1 MRFALVILGIGFVRV
16 MTNGDVVDPPPRY
29 SPPELL
35 ATILEVQTAWVTFVN
50 TAGLVV
56 IVILPL
62 VLIPVATGGRSEQE
76 KLGFPV
82 AVILWF
88 VVSPK
93 IQVNAFVS
101 NAGGPFTQTI
111 RTKASAVTP
120 VFVSVAR
127 IVFVKAES
135 VRSIATAAEV
145 PPREL
150 VTTSSPAKA
159 PPETF
164 VIDWGEYPG
173 V

>member
-1 MRFALVILGIGFVRV
+1 MI
-16 MTNGDVVDPPPRY
+16 
-29 SPPELL
+29 
-35 ATILEVQTAWVTFVN
+35 
-50 TAGLVV
+50 V
-56 IVILPL
+56 IVPS

-76 KLGFPV
+76 KLGSPV
-82 AVILWF
+82 ALTLWF

-120 VFVSVAR
+120 VLVSVAR
-127 IVFVKAES
+127 IVFVKGEF
-135 VRSIATAAEV
+135 VRSIATGAEV
-145 PPREL
+145 PRMEL

-159 PPETF
+159 PPGTF

>member
-1 MRFALVILGIGFVRV
+1 
-16 MTNGDVVDPPPRY
+16 
-29 SPPELL
+29 L

-56 IVILPL
+56 IVIVPS

-76 KLGFPV
+76 KLGSPV
-82 AVILWF
+82 ALTLWF

-101 NAGGPFTQTI
+101 NAGELFTQTI
-111 RTKASAVTP
+111 RTKASAGTP
-120 VFVSVAR
+120 ALLVAR
-127 IVFVKAES
+127 MVFVKGES
-135 VRSIATAAEV
+135 VRSIATGAEV

-150 VTTSSPAKA
+150 VTTFSPAKA

-164 VIDWGEYPG
+164 VMDWGE
-173 V
+173 

>member
-1 MRFALVILGIGFVRV
+1 
-16 MTNGDVVDPPPRY
+16 
-29 SPPELL
+29 L

-56 IVILPL
+56 IVIVPS

-76 KLGFPV
+76 KLGSPV
-82 AVILWF
+82 ALTLWF

-101 NAGGPFTQTI
+101 NAGELFTQTI
-111 RTKASAVTP
+111 RTKASARTP
-120 VFVSVAR
+120 AVLVAR

-150 VTTSSPAKA
+150 VATSSPAKA
-159 PPETF
+159 PPGTF